1 MNNINQQVFVLSLAV
16 CVATRLIFSGGVFIQ
31 GGGVSAHIDA
41 LIVIAF
47 RGKVKA
53 WEWVDEWVD
62 GTASHI
68 RVDG

>member
-1 MNNINQQVFVLSLAV
+1 M
-16 CVATRLIFSGGVFIQ
+16 IFSGGVFIQ

-41 LIVIAF
+41 QIAIAF
-47 RGKVKA
+47 RGNVKA

-68 RVDG
+68 RVDGVGVLILVCDHIR